1 MLSQSKTE
9 VPLAK
14 TLPFTAHTQT
24 GTVLDFSFP
33 LHKDTASPM
42 RVSQLVT
49 TILGA
54 LDRDVRTL
62 GETANGDILQ
72 ALEAGPSR
80 LSALLELCRWE
91 LQSRSEAHGFQPI
104 FDAPELVDD
113 LELSAREATNIIR
126 IVREGITNA
135 VRHAGASRISIRLW
149 VSGSTLGMELRNDGA
164 AERMDPAKWAS
175 GRGRRTIRAR
185 AGDLGGHADWRVD
198 AKTGE
203 TLLSL
208 SLCIGHGRD
217 PELDPAV

>member
-72 ALEAGPSR
+72 ALAMALAVRTAMIPAPALTTTAMAHQLVDEALGAVDGVVRSGPDAGP
-80 LSALLELCRWE
+80 
-91 LQSRSEAHGFQPI
+91 
-104 FDAPELVDD
+104 
-113 LELSAREATNIIR
+113 
-126 IVREGITNA
+126 
-135 VRHAGASRISIRLW
+135 
-149 VSGSTLGMELRNDGA
+149 DGGTA
-164 AERMDPAKWAS
+164 
-175 GRGRRTIRAR
+175 
-185 AGDLGGHADWRVD
+185 
-198 AKTGE
+198 
-203 TLLSL
+203 
-208 SLCIGHGRD
+208 
-217 PELDPAV
+217 